1 MMLADTNRRRL
12 HARALD
18 QYGYIT
24 TADAAELG
32 VPAVELRKIAHRGGL
47 THLAHGLYRFDDIP
61 AGDHGR
67 YLEAVLR
74 AGPGAYLAGD
84 AVLAFHDL
92 ALVNPRRIRVA
103 APRRVRAKLPDWVAV
118 EQRPPGRDDVVTVDG
133 VPMTRVAQALREC
146 QGTVM
151 ADRLA
156 DAAGEAVRRG
166 LVRRREA
173 AGLLAEI
180 NTAA

>member
-1 MMLADTNRRRL
+1 MLADTNRRRL

-18 QYGYIT
+18 QYGYVT

-92 ALVNPRRIRVA
+92 ALVNPRQVRVGTT
-103 APRRVRAKLPDWVAV
+103 RRVRAKLPEWINRHRPRRAANLHHLTRLR
-118 EQRPPGRDDVVTVDG
+118 QRR
-133 VPMTRVAQALREC
+133 
-146 QGTVM
+146 
-151 ADRLA
+151 
-156 DAAGEAVRRG
+156 
-166 LVRRREA
+166 
-173 AGLLAEI
+173 
-180 NTAA
+180 

>member
-32 VPAVELRKIAHRGGL
+32 VPPVELRKIAHRGGL

-103 APRRVRAKLPDWVAV
+103 APRRVRSKLPDWVKV
-118 EQRPPGRDDVVTVDG
+118 EQRPPARDDVVTVDG